1 MEENT
6 GTTPTISIHGFGR
19 LAPSGAGKRMR
30 RPITLPPGARRS
42 AKAWSTMTAGDVR
55 VRVGGREPTPGEHA
69 HVEHVEQVRRDEI
82 HA

>member
-19 LAPSGAGKRMR
+19 LAPSGAVKRMR
-30 RPITLPPGARRS
+30 RPIALPPGATIGEGLIDDDGGRR
-42 AKAWSTMTAGDVR
+42 R
-55 VRVGGREPTPGEHA
+55 VRVGGREPAPRENP
-69 HVEHVEQVRRDEI
+69 HVEYVEQVRRDAI